1 MMLQSCS
8 DYDDNRQIPLIY
20 KFMLLAL
27 KLIRRLS
34 VINNVTVSVHAA
46 GSQSHRIHVSSQTTA
61 QDHRPILYSAPRVT
75 TVRIAK
81 ASSNRKVH

>member
-1 MMLQSCS
+1 MLQSCS

-34 VINNVTVSVHAA
+34 VINNVTVEEL
-46 GSQSHRIHVSSQTTA
+46 QSLQ
-61 QDHRPILYSAPRVT
+61 
-75 TVRIAK
+75 
-81 ASSNRKVH
+81 